1 MTDLIIMILSTIGAL
16 FILMAAIGMLRM
28 PDFYCRLSVTTK
40 ATTLGIGLALVATA
54 VYFDLSSITSK
65 VVAIIFFLFL
75 TAPVAAHM
83 IGRAAYF
90 IGIKLWEGSV
100 IDELKGRYNQE
111 THELSSSEEPPPS
124 TDASS
129 NLRRGRLHS

>member
-1 MTDLIIMILSTIGAL
+1 MTDLIIMLLSTIGAL
-16 FILMAAIGMLRM
+16 FILMASIGMLRM
-28 PDFYCRLSVTTK
+28 PDFYGRLSVTTK

-65 VVAIIFFLFL
+65 VVAIIFFLFI

-90 IGIKLWEGSV
+90 IGIQLWEGSV

-111 THELSSSEEPPPS
+111 THELSSSDKPTSHEAPS
-124 TDASS
+124 SGVGETV
-129 NLRRGRLHS
+129 

>member
-1 MTDLIIMILSTIGAL
+1 MTDLIIMLLSTIGAL

-28 PDFYCRLSVTTK
+28 PDFYGRLSVTTK

-65 VVAIIFFLFL
+65 VVAIIFFLFI

-90 IGIKLWEGSV
+90 IGIQLWEGSV

-111 THELSSSEEPPPS
+111 THELRS
-124 TDASS
+124 TDKPASQEAPS
-129 NLRRGRLHS
+129 SGEGQTV

>member
-1 MTDLIIMILSTIGAL
+1 MTDLLIMILSTMGAL
-16 FILMAAIGMLRM
+16 FILMASIGMLRM
-28 PDFYCRLSVTTK
+28 PDFYGRLSVTTK
-40 ATTLGIGLALVATA
+40 ATTLGIGLVLVAAA
-54 VYFDLSSITSK
+54 VYFNLSSITSK

-100 IDELKGRYNQE
+100 IDDLEGKYNKE
-111 THELSSSEEPPPS
+111 THELNSDESAPATRSYNRRNKRNSSPS
-124 TDASS
+124 
-129 NLRRGRLHS
+129 

>member
-1 MTDLIIMILSTIGAL
+1 MTDLIIMLLSTIGAL
-16 FILMAAIGMLRM
+16 FILMASIGMLRM
-28 PDFYCRLSVTTK
+28 PDFYGRLSVTTK

-75 TAPVAAHM
+75 TAPVAAHT

-100 IDELKGRYNQE
+100 IDELKGRYNKE
-111 THELSSSEEPPPS
+111 THELSSTEEPPPAQETQS
-124 TDASS
+124 G
-129 NLRRGRLHS
+129 LQ